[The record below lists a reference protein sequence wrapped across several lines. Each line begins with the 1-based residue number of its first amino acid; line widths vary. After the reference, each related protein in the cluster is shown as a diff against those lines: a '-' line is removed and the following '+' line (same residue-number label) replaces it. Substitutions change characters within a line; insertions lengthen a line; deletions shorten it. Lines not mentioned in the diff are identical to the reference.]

1 MRHLSGLTLLV
12 ACAAAQLPVQAAA
25 PTPFTI
31 SVTCRPNPACVFK
44 GKKLY
49 VNIAIENRSEK
60 DVLLTKKYMDS
71 SGPDVKITDVKT
83 KAAHYTHSSLGD
95 YDLLGDFEPIPARE
109 TIVMTD
115 VIILDDIITYREKF
129 VDLDVEVS
137 FGGKWK
143 ILGESGGKFDAIGRF
158 KIRGEDTLARR
169 NSPARTKR

>member
-1 MRHLSGLTLLV
+1 MRHITCLTLLSACV
-12 ACAAAQLPVQAAA
+12 AVQIPAQATTPA
-25 PTPFTI
+25 PFAIT
-31 SVTCRPNPACVFK
+31 VTCDSDPQCTFT
-44 GKKLY
+44 GEKLY
-49 VNIAIENRSEK
+49 VNIAIENRSGK
-60 DVLLTKKYMDS
+60 DVFLTKKYMRS

-95 YDLLGDFEPIPARE
+95 YDLLGDFERIPASE